1 MAGGEPFNEAEAR
14 RRRLARAE
22 AMQMARQRRW
32 DKRKASMATR
42 VTRGM
47 IAFGTMLAALTVY
60 GWVSGGLGIGLFLL
74 SILLLPMAGIGGMLL
89 PVGGP
94 DVDDIDKAPPA
105 ELPAIT
111 EAFLDRQR
119 RQLPRLAAPQ
129 LDAISVQLAALE
141 KQLARVPA
149 DHPVAQ
155 DVGRL
160 LGNHLPE
167 LVDRYTRIPPLQRT
181 GLVEHDGR
189 TPEATVL
196 DGLKTVE
203 AELARASASLAEADR
218 DGLRVQGK
226 FLEARYNEGQAGG
239 MTSGR

>member
-1 MAGGEPFNEAEAR
+1 MASGAPFDEAEAR
-14 RRRLARAE
+14 RRRLARGE
-22 AMQMARQRRW
+22 AMQMARSRRW
-32 DKRKASMATR
+32 EKRKANMATR

-47 IAFGTMLAALTVY
+47 VTFGAMLAALTVY

-74 SILLLPMAGIGGMLL
+74 AILLLPMAGIAGMLL

-94 DVDDIDKAPPA
+94 DADDIDKAPPA

-111 EAFLDRQR
+111 EVFLDRQR
-119 RQLPRLAAPQ
+119 KQLPRLAAPQ
-129 LDAISVQLAALE
+129 LDGIAVQLAALE

-155 DVGRL
+155 DIGRL
-160 LGNHLPE
+160 LGSHLPE
-167 LVDRYTRIPPLQRT
+167 LIDRYTRIPPLQRT

-189 TPEATVL
+189 TPEATVI
-196 DGLKTVE
+196 DGLKAVE
-203 AELARASASLAEADR
+203 TELSRASASLAEGDR

-226 FLEARYNEGQAGG
+226 FLEARYGEGAEL
-239 MTSGR
+239 

>member
-1 MAGGEPFNEAEAR
+1 MATGAPFDEAEAR
-14 RRRLARAE
+14 RRRMARAE
-22 AMQMARQRRW
+22 AMQMARSRRW
-32 DKRKASMATR
+32 EKRKAGMATR

-47 IAFGTMLAALTVY
+47 VAFGAMLAALTVY

-74 SILLLPMAGIGGMLL
+74 SLLLLPMAGIAGMLL
-89 PVGGP
+89 PTGGP

-105 ELPAIT
+105 ELPAIS
-111 EAFLDRQR
+111 EAFLERQR
-119 RQLPRLAAPQ
+119 RNLPRLAAPQ
-129 LDAISVQLAALE
+129 IDAISVQLAALE

-155 DVGRL
+155 DIGRL

-189 TPEATVL
+189 TPEATVM

-203 AELARASASLAEADR
+203 AELSRASAVLAEGDR

-226 FLEARYNEGQAGG
+226 FLEARYNEGR
-239 MTSGR
+239 S

>member
-1 MAGGEPFNEAEAR
+1 MASSPPFDEAEAR

-22 AMQMARQRRW
+22 AMQMARSRRW
-32 DKRKASMATR
+32 EKRKANMGTR

-47 IAFGTMLAALTVY
+47 VTFGAMLAALTVY

-74 SILLLPMAGIGGMLL
+74 AILLLPMAGIAGMLL

-94 DVDDIDKAPPA
+94 DADDIDTAPPA
-105 ELPAIT
+105 QLPAIT
-111 EAFLDRQR
+111 EVFLDKQR
-119 RQLPRLAAPQ
+119 RSLPRLAAPQ
-129 LDAISVQLAALE
+129 LDGIAVQLAALE

-155 DVGRL
+155 DIGRL
-160 LGNHLPE
+160 LGSHLPE

-189 TPEATVL
+189 TPEATVV

-203 AELARASASLAEADR
+203 AELARASATLAENDR

-226 FLEARYNEGQAGG
+226 FLEARYNEGQGV
-239 MTSGR
+239 

>member
-1 MAGGEPFNEAEAR
+1 MASSSAPDNEADAR

-32 DKRKASMATR
+32 EKKKANMATR
-42 VTRGM
+42 VTRGFM
-47 IAFGTMLAALTVY
+47 AFLAAVAVFTVY
-60 GWVSGGLGIGLFLL
+60 GWMAGGMGLGLFLL
-74 SILLLPMAGIGGMLL
+74 AILLVPMAGITGMLL

-94 DVDDIDKAPPA
+94 DTDDIDKAAPA
-105 ELPAIT
+105 DLPAIT
-111 EAFLDRQR
+111 EALLDRQR
-119 RQLPRLAAPQ
+119 KQLPRLAAPQ
-129 LDAISVQLAALE
+129 LDGIAVQLAALE

-160 LGNHLPE
+160 LASHLPE
-167 LVDRYTRIPPLQRT
+167 LVDRYTLFPPIQRSN
-181 GLVEHDGR
+181 LLEHDGR
-189 TPEATVL
+189 TPEATVI

-203 AELARASASLAEADR
+203 AELTRASAALAESDR

-226 FLEARYNEGQAGG
+226 FLEARYGEGG
-239 MTSGR
+239 SV

>member
-1 MAGGEPFNEAEAR
+1 MATEAPFNEADAR

-22 AMQMARQRRW
+22 AMQLARSRRW
-32 DKRKASMATR
+32 ERRKEAMKTR

-47 IAFGTMLAALTVY
+47 IAFFAIIAAFTVY
-60 GWVSGGLGIGLFLL
+60 GWMVGGMGLGLFLL
-74 SILLLPMAGIGGMLL
+74 ALLAVPMATIAALML

-94 DVDDIDKAPPA
+94 DIDAIDKAAPA

-111 EAFLDRQR
+111 EALLER
-119 RQLPRLAAPQ
+119 RRKLLPRLAAPQ
-129 LDAISVQLAALE
+129 LDGIAVQLAALE
-141 KQLARVPA
+141 IQLARVPP

-160 LGNHLPE
+160 LASHLPE

-181 GLVEHDGR
+181 RIVEQDGR
-189 TPEATVL
+189 TPELTVI

-203 AELARASASLAEADR
+203 AELARASAQLAEQDR
-218 DGLRVQGK
+218 DGLRIQGK
-226 FLEARYNEGQAGG
+226 FLEARYGD
-239 MTSGR
+239 GRDS

>member
-1 MAGGEPFNEAEAR
+1 MAGRTQFNEQDAR

-22 AMQMARQRRW
+22 AMQLARNRRW
-32 DKRKASMATR
+32 EKRKANMAKR

-47 IAFGTMLAALTVY
+47 LAFLAALAAFTIY
-60 GWVSGGLGIGLFLL
+60 GWTVGGAGIGLFLL
-74 SILLLPMAGIGGMLL
+74 ALILLPMAGIAGMLL

-94 DVDDIDKAPPA
+94 DVDRIDKAQPA

-111 EAFLDRQR
+111 EAFLERQR

-129 LDAISVQLAALE
+129 LDGIAVQLAALE
-141 KQLARVPA
+141 TQLARVPA

-155 DVGRL
+155 DIGRL

-167 LVDRYTRIPPLQRT
+167 LVDRYTRIPPIQRANV
-181 GLVEHDGR
+181 VEHDGR
-189 TPEATVL
+189 TPEATVV

-203 AELARASASLAEADR
+203 AELARASAQLAESDR

-226 FLEARYNEGQAGG
+226 FLEARYGEGQGG
-239 MTSGR
+239 

>member
-1 MAGGEPFNEAEAR
+1 MASSRAPDNEADAR

-32 DKRKASMATR
+32 EKKKANMATR
-42 VTRGM
+42 VTRGFM
-47 IAFGTMLAALTVY
+47 AFLAAVAVFTVY
-60 GWVSGGLGIGLFLL
+60 GWMAGGMGLGLFLL
-74 SILLLPMAGIGGMLL
+74 AILLVPMAGITGMLL

-94 DVDDIDKAPPA
+94 DTDDIDKAAPA
-105 ELPAIT
+105 DLPAIT
-111 EAFLDRQR
+111 EALLDRQR
-119 RQLPRLAAPQ
+119 KQLPRLAAPQ
-129 LDAISVQLAALE
+129 LDGIAVQLAALE

-160 LGNHLPE
+160 LASHLPE
-167 LVDRYTRIPPLQRT
+167 LVDRYTRIPPIQRSN
-181 GLVEHDGR
+181 LVEHDGR
-189 TPEATVL
+189 TPEATVI

-203 AELARASASLAEADR
+203 AELTRASAALAESDR

-226 FLEARYNEGQAGG
+226 FLEARYGEGG
-239 MTSGR
+239 SV

>member
-1 MAGGEPFNEAEAR
+1 MASGAPFDEAEAR
-14 RRRLARAE
+14 RRRLARGE
-22 AMQMARQRRW
+22 AMQMARSRRW
-32 DKRKASMATR
+32 EKRKANMATR

-47 IAFGTMLAALTVY
+47 VTFGAMLAALTVY
-60 GWVSGGLGIGLFLL
+60 GWVSGGLGVGLFLL
-74 SILLLPMAGIGGMLL
+74 AILLLPMAGIAGMLL

-94 DVDDIDKAPPA
+94 DADDIDKAPPA

-111 EAFLDRQR
+111 EVFLDRQR
-119 RQLPRLAAPQ
+119 KQLPRLAAPQ
-129 LDAISVQLAALE
+129 LDGIAVQLAALE

-155 DVGRL
+155 DIGRL
-160 LGNHLPE
+160 LGSHLPE

-189 TPEATVL
+189 TPEATVI
-196 DGLKTVE
+196 DGLKAVE
-203 AELARASASLAEADR
+203 TELSRASASLAEGDR

-226 FLEARYNEGQAGG
+226 FLEARYGVGQ
-239 MTSGR
+239 SG

>member
-1 MAGGEPFNEAEAR
+1 MASSSAPDNEADAR

-32 DKRKASMATR
+32 EKKKANMATR
-42 VTRGM
+42 VTRGFM
-47 IAFGTMLAALTVY
+47 AFLVAVAVFTVY
-60 GWVSGGLGIGLFLL
+60 GWMAGGMGLGLFLL
-74 SILLLPMAGIGGMLL
+74 AILLVPMAGITGMLL

-94 DVDDIDKAPPA
+94 DTDDIDKAAPA
-105 ELPAIT
+105 DLPAIT
-111 EAFLDRQR
+111 EALLDRQR
-119 RQLPRLAAPQ
+119 KQLPRLAAPQ
-129 LDAISVQLAALE
+129 LDGIAVQLAALE

-160 LGNHLPE
+160 LASHLPE
-167 LVDRYTRIPPLQRT
+167 LVDRYTRIPPIQRSN
-181 GLVEHDGR
+181 LVEHDGR
-189 TPEATVL
+189 TPEATVI

-203 AELARASASLAEADR
+203 AELTRASAALAESDR

-226 FLEARYNEGQAGG
+226 FLEARYGEGG
-239 MTSGR
+239 SV

>member
-1 MAGGEPFNEAEAR
+1 MASSSAPDNEADAR

-32 DKRKASMATR
+32 EKKKANMATR
-42 VTRGM
+42 VTRGFM
-47 IAFGTMLAALTVY
+47 AFLAAVAVFTVY
-60 GWVSGGLGIGLFLL
+60 GWMAGGMGLGLFLL
-74 SILLLPMAGIGGMLL
+74 AILLVPMAGITGMLL

-94 DVDDIDKAPPA
+94 DTDDIDKAAPA
-105 ELPAIT
+105 DLPAIT
-111 EAFLDRQR
+111 EALLDRQR
-119 RQLPRLAAPQ
+119 KQLPRLAAPQ
-129 LDAISVQLAALE
+129 LDGIAVQLAALE

-160 LGNHLPE
+160 LASHLPE
-167 LVDRYTRIPPLQRT
+167 LVDRYTRIPPIQRSN
-181 GLVEHDGR
+181 LVEHDGR
-189 TPEATVL
+189 TPEATVI

-203 AELARASASLAEADR
+203 AELTRASAALAESDR

-226 FLEARYNEGQAGG
+226 FLEARYGEGG
-239 MTSGR
+239 SV

>member
-1 MAGGEPFNEAEAR
+1 MATGAPYDEAESR

-32 DKRKASMATR
+32 EKRKANMATR

-47 IAFGTMLAALTVY
+47 IAFLAAIAAFTVY
-60 GWVSGGLGIGLFLL
+60 GWMADGMGLGLFLL
-74 SILLLPMAGIGGMLL
+74 AILLVPMAGIAGMLL

-94 DVDDIDKAPPA
+94 DVDDLDKASPA

-111 EAFLDRQR
+111 EALLERQR
-119 RQLPRLAAPQ
+119 RTLPRLAAPQ
-129 LDAISVQLAALE
+129 LDAIQVQLAALE

-160 LGNHLPE
+160 LGSHLPE
-167 LVDRYTRIPPLQRT
+167 LVDRYTRIPPLQRANI
-181 GLVEHDGR
+181 VEHDGR
-189 TPEATVL
+189 TPEATVI

-226 FLEARYNEGQAGG
+226 FLEARYKGGQGV
-239 MTSGR
+239 

>member
-1 MAGGEPFNEAEAR
+1 MASGAPFDEAEAR
-14 RRRLARAE
+14 RRRMARAE
-22 AMQMARQRRW
+22 AMQLARSRRW
-32 DKRKASMATR
+32 EKRKANMGKR

-47 IAFGTMLAALTVY
+47 LAFLAAVAAFTVY
-60 GWVSGGLGIGLFLL
+60 GWTAGGMGLGLFLL
-74 SILLLPMAGIGGMLL
+74 ALLLVPMAGVAGMLL

-94 DVDDIDKAPPA
+94 DVDRMDSAAPA

-119 RQLPRLAAPQ
+119 RNLPRLAAPQ
-129 LDAISVQLAALE
+129 VDAISVQLAALE
-141 KQLARVPA
+141 TQLARVPA

-160 LGNHLPE
+160 LGSHLPE

-189 TPEATVL
+189 TPEATVI
-196 DGLKTVE
+196 DGLKAVE

-218 DGLRVQGK
+218 DGLRIQGK
-226 FLEARYNEGQAGG
+226 FLEARYGEGQGV
-239 MTSGR
+239 